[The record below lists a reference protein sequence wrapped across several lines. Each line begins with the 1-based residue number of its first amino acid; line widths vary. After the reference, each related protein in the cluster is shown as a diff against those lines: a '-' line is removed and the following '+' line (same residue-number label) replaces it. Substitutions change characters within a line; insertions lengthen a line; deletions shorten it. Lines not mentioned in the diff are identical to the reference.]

1 MDGEFNKKIMFDN
14 ISFMLK
20 EFGKKIGELEAEAGV
35 SPGYISRASKDGS
48 AKPGI
53 DFVVKAAEAL
63 GTSIDTL
70 ISVDMTS
77 LTPTEL
83 YLLSFLEKL
92 RKDTTSDKLEWN
104 RESADFLNR
113 QESDINGYVN
123 HPLFSY
129 ETFFEEGETEYPDE
143 VSRVV
148 MISHAFDCHT
158 HIAGDCF
165 NLRMKNGAMLY
176 FMNISKSVYR
186 MDDKDA
192 HAKEIWIYNPGSG
205 TQFLCSNYKNSIF
218 GALIDDLYM
227 VVAEACKRPK
237 IKPDLRYVIDSFMKD
252 DLSDD
257 EDGALPF

>member
-1 MDGEFNKKIMFDN
+1 MNEEFNKKIMFDN

-20 EFGKKIGELEAEAGV
+20 EVGKKIGELEADAGV
-35 SPGYISRASKDGS
+35 SPGYISRASKDGN

-63 GTSIDTL
+63 GTSVDTL

-83 YLLSFLEKL
+83 YLISFLEKL
-92 RKDTTSDKLEWN
+92 KKDTAADKLEWN

-113 QESDINGYVN
+113 LEPGMDYYAN
-123 HPLFSY
+123 HPLFSF
-129 ETFFEEGETEYPDE
+129 ETFYEKGESDYPGE

-148 MISHAFDCHT
+148 MISDSFDCHT
-158 HIAGDCF
+158 SIAGDCF

-176 FMNISKSVYR
+176 IMNISKSVYNLS
-186 MDDKDA
+186 DNDA
-192 HAKEIWIYNPGSG
+192 HAKEIWLYKPGSG
-205 TQFLCSNYKNSIF
+205 KQFLCSNYKSPNFSD
-218 GALIDDLYM
+218 LINDLYF
-227 VVAEACKRPK
+227 VISEFAKRPR
-237 IKPDLRYVIDSFMKD
+237 IKSDLKLAIDSFMND

-257 EDGALPF
+257 ENAFDL